1 MRRKLSK
8 KETVSMFL
16 ETWRESISFNRN
28 LRGDAVA
35 KRTAFN
41 DFVDGLNKDGLVS
54 DHQAYTWGN
63 PF

>member
-16 ETWRESISFNRN
+16 ETWRECISFNRN
-28 LRGDAVA
+28 LRGDSVA
-35 KRTAFN
+35 KRTAFS

-54 DHQAYTWGN
+54 DHQVYTWSN